1 MRPPFDKRR
10 PILEDFHTDLWQ
22 SGVEKPIRLKRDEKA
37 VQWHTE
43 LIFAVS
49 SLLTS
54 TPSSVLSIPRK
65 SDIRPMY
72 DSRALFSLVYGG
84 RNLKKRWDHWVVW
97 LIYSQFNHC
106 RFYQRR
112 RNRVCLIISAKT
124 FWSEVNDRQWGVV
137 TCWQKSKRRRDGT
150 KEKWKMKALKNTWE
164 PSLPQLLAVVSRSS
178 CPNLWVQAKRVLSVA
193 EPFAALLCSDVL
205 WAVNNVKARERN
217 LLSTF
222 WL

>member
-22 SGVEKPIRLKRDEKA
+22 SGVEKPIRLKCDDKA
-37 VQWHTE
+37 VQCHTE

-84 RNLKKRWDHWVVW
+84 RNLKKR
-97 LIYSQFNHC
+97 
-106 RFYQRR
+106 
-112 RNRVCLIISAKT
+112 
-124 FWSEVNDRQWGVV
+124 
-137 TCWQKSKRRRDGT
+137 
-150 KEKWKMKALKNTWE
+150 
-164 PSLPQLLAVVSRSS
+164 
-178 CPNLWVQAKRVLSVA
+178 
-193 EPFAALLCSDVL
+193 
-205 WAVNNVKARERN
+205 
-217 LLSTF
+217 
-222 WL
+222 

>member
-1 MRPPFDKRR
+1 MHFRCGQWWLKNEGERKFQWKNEVFGLIRQVIIITKYADGNSFGKNQLKLR
-10 PILEDFHTDLWQ
+10 LWKKSKLQ
-22 SGVEKPIRLKRDEKA
+22 ERITFGAWGEVGNSALKRDEKA
-37 VQWHTE
+37 VQCHTE

-84 RNLKKRWDHWVVW
+84 RNLKKRWDHWAGVC

-112 RNRVCLIISAKT
+112 RNRICLIISAKT
-124 FWSEVNDRQWGVV
+124 FWSDVNDRQWGVV
-137 TCWQKSKRRRDGT
+137 TCWQKSKRRRSVT
-150 KEKWKMKALKNTWE
+150 KEK
-164 PSLPQLLAVVSRSS
+164 
-178 CPNLWVQAKRVLSVA
+178 
-193 EPFAALLCSDVL
+193 
-205 WAVNNVKARERN
+205 
-217 LLSTF
+217 
-222 WL
+222 